1 MPGVIDTQRM
11 RQLAES
17 PTTEDAGSEA
27 WRSLQG
33 TLKVLQRQIE
43 KMGQAAAHK
52 AADEIR
58 AEIEQLPKAVL
69 QLHKLLSRIEPL
81 TPEYEGIE
89 AVLALVLELVE
100 AEPARAL
107 LRKSSAPALERLVK
121 HALQLKD
128 AEDQSLEYVLRTL
141 KHDVLPRAN
150 SAGDRDISST
160 VSDLEKALHSYRD
173 AFVELSRQMT
183 SARNLVISRGY

>member
-1 MPGVIDTQRM
+1 MIDEARM
-11 RQLAES
+11 RVLAQG
-17 PTTEDAGSEA
+17 PTNEDAGSDA
-27 WRSLQG
+27 WRALQG
-33 TLKVLQRQIE
+33 TLKILQRQVE
-43 KMGQAAAHK
+43 KMGKAAEHK
-52 AADEIR
+52 APDEIR
-58 AEIEQLPKAVL
+58 SEIEQLPKVVL
-69 QLHKLLSRIEPL
+69 NLHKLLSRVAPL
-81 TPEYEGIE
+81 TPEYESTE
-89 AVLALVLELVE
+89 ALLALMFGLVE
-100 AEPARAL
+100 AEPAHAL
-107 LRKSSAPALERLVK
+107 NLRKSSAPALERLVK

-160 VSDLEKALHSYRD
+160 VSALEKALHSYRD